1 MATKYISK
9 INKIRI
15 FIYVFIRTK
24 MTNLILIYFFGE
36 GGEVDFCFQIQ
47 TWFLYFSFSLY
58 VWFVDTSNLEMHL
71 QGLFTES

>member
-24 MTNLILIYFFGE
+24 MTNLILINFFGE
-36 GGEVDFCFQIQ
+36 GG
-47 TWFLYFSFSLY
+47 
-58 VWFVDTSNLEMHL
+58 
-71 QGLFTES
+71 GR